1 MLDSGFS
8 GQFQMN
14 NPITDPNTPDTS
26 NEFSSEFLV
35 PAGNTGLGDD
45 VKVALDINSAAKYLL
60 QWLAL
65 SDFATVG
72 VGDGR
77 TVVINPAKSFPAD
90 GGNADTADDADTVD
104 GIHAAGFA
112 TATQGI
118 KADLALPATLYTAA
132 DILVKLQ
139 SLTAPLALN
148 VTQLNGLA
156 STAFAL
162 AAHVHAEST
171 ITFTNITTNDV
182 SVSKHGFAPK
192 LDNDPTHFLNGQGN
206 YIVPPNT
213 VGLDGK
219 QIEIRINTPNLE
231 WKYTVDPTW
240 ISLGQVVGSNG
251 VNAYL
256 YVAYASD
263 TIGTGF
269 TLDPVAGVLLPYI
282 AVKNTTVAIPIP
294 SASDFTGTWKYIGPR
309 FGDYGLFSITLPAGG
324 NVAARVAGA
333 VAGVD
338 YPLTWALAADGVN
351 PADLNITH
359 NLNKRIAFCNIYSV
373 SGGVDRLLL
382 GTAAYSGLVGTS
394 VNICKIE
401 SLATFASQI
410 RIHLIFS

>member
-14 NPITDPNTPDTS
+14 NPITDPNIPDTS

-35 PAGNTGLGDD
+35 PAGSTGLGDD

-60 QWLAL
+60 QWLAS

-72 VGDGR
+72 VGDSR
-77 TVVINPAKSFPAD
+77 TVIINPAKTIPAN
-90 GGNADTADDADTVD
+90 GGHADTATNADTVD
-104 GIHAAGFA
+104 GIHASGFA
-112 TATQGI
+112 TAAQGI
-118 KADLALPATLYTAA
+118 KADAALPAILYTAA

-148 VTQLNGLA
+148 VTQLGGLTSA
-156 STAFAL
+156 AFAL
-162 AAHVHAEST
+162 AAHTHTETGLVLS
-171 ITFTNITTNDV
+171 NVTTNDA
-182 SVSKHGFAPK
+182 SVSKHGFLPR
-192 LDNDPTHFLNGQGN
+192 LDGSTTKFLRADGTWT
-206 YIVPPNT
+206 IVPAT
-213 VGLDGK
+213 QGIDGK
-219 QIEIRINTPNLE
+219 QIEIRINGINLE

-240 ISLGQVVGSNG
+240 ISLGQVVGANG

-256 YVAYASD
+256 YIAYASD
-263 TIGTGF
+263 TSGTGF

-282 AVKNTTVAIPIP
+282 AVKNTTVEIP
-294 SASDFTGTWKYIGPR
+294 SPVESDFTGTWKYIGPR

-324 NVAARVAGA
+324 NVASRVSGA
-333 VAGVD
+333 VSGVD
-338 YPLTWALAADGVN
+338 YPSTWTLAADGIN

-359 NLNKRIAFCNIYSV
+359 NLGKRLAFCNIYSV
-373 SGGVDRLLL
+373 SDGSDRLLI
-382 GTAAYSGLVGTS
+382 GTAAYSGLVVPSTS
-394 VNICKIE
+394 LCKIE

>member
-1 MLDSGFS
+1 MLDRGFS

-35 PAGNTGLGDD
+35 PAGSTGLGDD

-60 QWLAL
+60 QWLAG
-65 SDFATVG
+65 SDFSTTG
-72 VGDGR
+72 VGDSR
-77 TVVINPAKSFPAD
+77 TVVINPLKTIPAN
-90 GGNADTADDADTVD
+90 GGYADTAGNADTVD

-139 SLTAPLALN
+139 SLVGPLALN
-148 VTQLNGLA
+148 VTHLGGLV

-171 ITFTNITTNDV
+171 ITFTNITTNNV
-182 SVSKHGFAPK
+182 SVSKHGYAPK
-192 LDNDPTHFLNGQGN
+192 LDGDPTHFFNGLGQ
-206 YIVPPNT
+206 YVVPPTT

-219 QIEIRINTPNLE
+219 QIEVRINGVNLE
-231 WKYTVDPTW
+231 WKYTVDSTW

-256 YVAYASD
+256 YIAYASD

-282 AVKNTTVAIPIP
+282 AIKNTTVAIPSP
-294 SASDFTGTWKYIGPR
+294 DALDFAETWKYIGPR
-309 FGDYGLFSITLPAGG
+309 FGDYGLFTITLPAGG
-324 NVAARVAGA
+324 DVSTRVAGA

-338 YPLTWALAADGVN
+338 YPLTWVLAADGIN

-373 SGGVDRLLL
+373 SGGIDRILG

-394 VNICKIE
+394 LNICKIE
-401 SLATFASQI
+401 SLATFGSQI

>member
-35 PAGNTGLGDD
+35 PAGTGSLGED

-60 QWLAL
+60 QWLAS

-72 VGDGR
+72 VGDSR
-77 TVVINPAKSFPAD
+77 TVIINPAKTIPAD
-90 GGNADTADDADTVD
+90 GGYADTAGDADTVD

-139 SLTAPLALN
+139 SLVGPLALN
-148 VTQLNGLA
+148 VTHLGGLV

-171 ITFTNITTNDV
+171 ITFTNITTNNV
-182 SVSKHGFAPK
+182 SVSKHGYAPK
-192 LDNDPTHFLNGQGN
+192 LDGDPTHFFNGLGQ
-206 YIVPPNT
+206 YVVPPTT

-219 QIEIRINTPNLE
+219 QIEVRINGVNLE
-231 WKYTVDPTW
+231 WKYTVDSTW

-256 YVAYASD
+256 YIAYASD

-282 AVKNTTVAIPIP
+282 AIKNTTVAIPSP
-294 SASDFTGTWKYIGPR
+294 DALDFAETWKYIGPR
-309 FGDYGLFSITLPAGG
+309 FGDYGLFTITLPAGG
-324 NVAARVAGA
+324 DVSTRVAGA

-338 YPLTWALAADGVN
+338 YPLTWVLAADGIN

-373 SGGVDRLLL
+373 SGGIDRILG

-394 VNICKIE
+394 LNICKIE
-401 SLATFASQI
+401 SLATFGSQI